1 MDRPNPYYVPSKR
14 RPKMTSEAELAAW
27 MLAGRTIEDPETG
40 CRYWQ
45 GGASEN
51 ACNVY
56 GKAQGVNGRVDYC
69 HRIIGRAYLGLQPD
83 EVIDHVVSRGCSGL
97 GLCINPAHLEC
108 VTQAENIRRGQRWG
122 KKVSA

>member
-27 MLAGRTIEDPETG
+27 MLAERTIEDPETG
-40 CRYWQ
+40 CLYWT
-45 GGASEN
+45 GAAVN
-51 ACNVY
+51 VGNVY
-56 GKAQGVNGRVDYC
+56 GMVQGTNGVPDYC

-97 GLCINPAHLEC
+97 GLCINPEHLEPT
-108 VTQAENIRRGQRWG
+108 TQAENIRRGQRWG
-122 KKVSA
+122 KVAA